1 MKLSPRFG
9 GLIASAVILAASN
22 TTCAQR
28 IPGYPDSID
37 AHDEREM
44 ALLPPYCVNTL
55 SYRQH
60 IKRGNDQAAVARW
73 YQLMG
78 PTFLH
83 MHHYCNALM
92 DTNRALLLAPN
103 QGVRNFYLRAS
114 IIELDYVLERAT
126 PDFVML
132 PEILTKKGENLLRL
146 NELGVGLAQLEQA
159 IQLKPDYWPPYVVA
173 SDYYK
178 KQGNVAKAREWLER
192 ATKYSPD
199 SQAVKTRIAELDST
213 ARKSAKSK

>member
-1 MKLSPRFG
+1 MSKKILVVDDSPTDRHHLS
-9 GLIASAVILAASN
+9 
-22 TTCAQR
+22 
-28 IPGYPDSID
+28 
-37 AHDEREM
+37 
-44 ALLPPYCVNTL
+44 
-55 SYRQH
+55 
-60 IKRGNDQAAVARW
+60 
-73 YQLMG
+73 
-78 PTFLH
+78 
-83 MHHYCNALM
+83 
-92 DTNRALLLAPN
+92 
-103 QGVRNFYLRAS
+103 
-114 IIELDYVLERAT
+114 
-126 PDFVML
+126 
-132 PEILTKKGENLLRL
+132 EILTKKGENLLRL